1 VPLVC
6 LRLAYQIIRRI
17 YLIKSNNVTVFAYMP
32 ISRIMNIQVGQQTI
46 FALASGVGKAGI
58 AVFRISGP
66 SAKIALSVLAKK
78 EKMVPRRATRVRLID
93 PVSEELLDEA
103 LAIYFPGPS
112 SFTGEDVVEL
122 HVHGGRAVIAGI
134 TEALN
139 SIQGVRIAEAG
150 EFTRRAFDNDKLDLT
165 AAEGL
170 ADLINAETAAQM
182 RQAQRQLRG
191 DLGIIYD
198 DWRKRLLKA
207 TALFEAEIDFSDED
221 LPPGLKEQVVEQVRE
236 IKKEITNHLDD
247 NGQGQ
252 VLREG
257 LHIAIVGPPN
267 AGKSSLLNRLSRRDV
282 AIVSE
287 KAGTTRDVIE
297 VYLEL
302 GGYPV
307 IIADTA
313 GLRVSGDELESEG
326 VRRAEER
333 AGHAD
338 LKLAVF
344 DGAVWPEKDA
354 KTAAIVDKNTLVVI
368 NKSDLMDHT
377 KKEHLAISSK
387 TGVGLEGLLNL
398 LQKEVLD
405 RCHSGASPALTR
417 TRHRSALIDCGESL
431 GRFQCAVEAE
441 LKAEDLRLAGRALG
455 RITGR
460 VDVEDVLDVI
470 FSEFCIGK

>member
-1 VPLVC
+1 
-6 LRLAYQIIRRI
+6 
-17 YLIKSNNVTVFAYMP
+17 MP
-32 ISRIMNIQVGQQTI
+32 ISMIMDIQVVEQTI
-46 FALASGVGKAGI
+46 FALASGVGKAGV
-58 AVFRISGP
+58 AVFRISGS
-66 SAKIALSVLAKK
+66 SAKMALSVLAPKK
-78 EKMVPRRATRVRLID
+78 ILAPRRATRVRLID
-93 PVSEELLDEA
+93 PVSEEVLDEA
-103 LAIYFPGPS
+103 LAIYFPGPA

-139 SIQGVRIAEAG
+139 SIQDVRIAEAG

-170 ADLINAETAAQM
+170 ADLINAETAAQR

-221 LPPGLKEQVVEQVRE
+221 LPTDLKERVVEQVSE
-236 IKKEITNHLDD
+236 IKSEIINHLDD

-431 GRFQCAVEAE
+431 GRFQCAVETE